1 MLVMDGASMHKFDV
15 IKQRINDWET
25 SISMIPGGLTKYLQ
39 LLDVS
44 INKPFKDEFRN
55 KYTDYWMQTKNS
67 NAKISQHD
75 LVNWVW
81 EVCYSKNISSNMI
94 RKS

>member
-1 MLVMDGASMHKFDV
+1 MLVMDGASMHKLDV
-15 IKQRINDWET
+15 MKQRINDWET
-25 SISMIPGGLTKYLQ
+25 SISIIPGGLTRYLQ

-44 INKPFKDEFRN
+44 INRPFKDELRN
-55 KYTDYWMQTKNS
+55 KYTDYWMQT
-67 NAKISQHD
+67 KISQHD